1 MQEVRLDNDWMEKL
15 TALSWLFAHVAIFC
29 TVLMTIAVFLV
40 IGNSIRSDV
49 YSSRAS
55 IDVMKLL
62 GATDQF
68 ILRPY
73 LYTGMIDAVLGG
85 FVAAVF
91 SSLIV
96 GYFTSAV
103 KYVTDIFAVTFEL
116 NGLGVGELIFLLV
129 SCLIMGYV
137 GAWIAAT
144 RHIAMLDNK
153 L

>member
-1 MQEVRLDNDWMEKL
+1 
-15 TALSWLFAHVAIFC
+15 
-29 TVLMTIAVFLV
+29 
-40 IGNSIRSDV
+40 
-49 YSSRAS
+49 
-55 IDVMKLL
+55 
-62 GATDQF
+62 
-68 ILRPY
+68 
-73 LYTGMIDAVLGG
+73 
-85 FVAAVF
+85 
-91 SSLIV
+91 
-96 GYFTSAV
+96 V

>member
-1 MQEVRLDNDWMEKL
+1 MIGWKIDR
-15 TALSWLFAHVAIFC
+15 TFVAFRTRGNFC

-73 LYTGMIDAVLGG
+73 LYTGMIYAVLGG

-96 GYFTSAV
+96 GYFTSS
-103 KYVTDIFAVTFEL
+103 
-116 NGLGVGELIFLLV
+116 GEV
-129 SCLIMGYV
+129 CDGYLC
-137 GAWIAAT
+137 GY
-144 RHIAMLDNK
+144 L
-153 L
+153 